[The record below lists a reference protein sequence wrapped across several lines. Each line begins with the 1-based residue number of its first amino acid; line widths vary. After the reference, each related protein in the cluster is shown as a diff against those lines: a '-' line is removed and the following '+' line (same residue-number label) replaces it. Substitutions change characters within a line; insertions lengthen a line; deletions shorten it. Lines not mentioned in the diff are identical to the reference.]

1 MQNDSKKVL
10 LILADGFEETEALG
24 SADVLKRVGYSVI
37 LAGLDS
43 SVVRSSA
50 NTRIT
55 ADCLLEE
62 VAGSEFSGLVLPGG
76 LPGSTNLRDS
86 EKVIALVQEMNAAKK
101 VVAAIC
107 AAPIVLE
114 RAGITRGRTVTGYP
128 STNEGLADLVY
139 TGNRTERDENLITG
153 KGPGV
158 TFEFA
163 FRVAEAL
170 GAPAE
175 KINAVK
181 DGMFV
186 KI

>member
-1 MQNDSKKVL
+1 MNSVKKVL

-24 SADVLKRVGYSVI
+24 SADVLKRLGVTVT
-37 LAGLDS
+37 LAGLES
-43 SVVRSSA
+43 AVVRSSA
-50 NTRIT
+50 NTKIV

-62 VAGSEFSGLVLPGG
+62 VSLDDFAGLVLPGG

-86 EKVIALVQEMNAAKK
+86 EKVITLVRKMYESQR

-114 RAGITRGRTVTGYP
+114 RAGITANRTVTGYP

-139 TGNRTERDENLITG
+139 TGERTERDGNLVTG

-170 GAPAE
+170 GISGE
-175 KINAVK
+175 KINAVAN
-181 DGMFV
+181 GMFV
-186 KI
+186 KR

>member
-10 LILADGFEETEALG
+10 LILAGGFEETEALG
-24 SADVLKRVGYSVI
+24 TADVLKRVGFSVT
-37 LAGLDS
+37 LAGLTEP
-43 SVVRSSA
+43 VVHSSA
-50 NTRIT
+50 HTKIV

-62 VAGSEFSGLVLPGG
+62 VDSSEFAALVLPGG
-76 LPGSTNLRDS
+76 LPGSTHLRDS
-86 EKVIALVQEMNAAKK
+86 EKVIALVQEMNREKK

-114 RAGITRGRTVTGYP
+114 RAGITRGRIITGYP
-128 STNEGLADLVY
+128 TTNEGLADLVY
-139 TGNRTERDENLITG
+139 TGNRTERDCNLVTG

-170 GAPAE
+170 GAPEE

-186 KI
+186 TI